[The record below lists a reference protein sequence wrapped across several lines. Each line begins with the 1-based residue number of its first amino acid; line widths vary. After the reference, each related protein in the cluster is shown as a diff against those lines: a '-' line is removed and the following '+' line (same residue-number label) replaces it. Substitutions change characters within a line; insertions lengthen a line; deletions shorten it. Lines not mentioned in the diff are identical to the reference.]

1 MSLRACWS
9 SSPVLVGRI
18 ETRVKQS
25 PHYKRS
31 SVYLRNIS
39 MAISLRTTLLTL
51 GILLSQGVSACM
63 PQSPV
68 SQSPAAQTPEAF
80 PRVTIPGSEVRSLE
94 SSATGR
100 SYDFYVR
107 LPEEYEQDWGMK
119 YPILYVLDGQWDFKL
134 LDSIYGGLHY
144 DEFVPA
150 MIIVGITYSGKDPD
164 YGALRAM
171 DYTPVEDLFFPGSG
185 EGPKFLAFF
194 KDELIPFIESEYRVD
209 SSQRVL
215 MGSSFGGTFTL
226 HAMFAEPGLFRGYVA
241 GSPIV
246 TFGSRDVFK
255 QEAVYAASHHDLPAR
270 LFLCVGGLEEIA
282 GPVEEFMQVLRQRDY
297 TGLEMETR
305 TIEGERHAGNKPE
318 AYNRGLR
325 FIFQDE

>member
-1 MSLRACWS
+1 MMSVELAMSFSFRTIILR
-9 SSPVLVGRI
+9 I
-18 ETRVKQS
+18 
-25 PHYKRS
+25 
-31 SVYLRNIS
+31 
-39 MAISLRTTLLTL
+39 
-51 GILLSQGVSACM
+51 GILLVQGMSACL
-63 PQSPV
+63 PQRST
-68 SQSPAAQTPEAF
+68 AQTSQAF

-100 SYDFYVR
+100 SYDLYVR
-107 LPEEYEQDWGMK
+107 LPEEYRQGQEAK
-119 YPILYVLDGQWDFKL
+119 YPVLYVLDGQWDFKL

-144 DEFVPA
+144 DKFVPA
-150 MIIVGITYSGKDPD
+150 VIIVGITYSGEDPD

-171 DYTPVEDLFFPGSG
+171 DYTPVRDLFFPGSG
-185 EGPKFLAFF
+185 EGAKFLAFF
-194 KDELIPFIESEYRVD
+194 KEELIPFIESEYAVD

-215 MGSSFGGTFTL
+215 MGSSFGGTFSL
-226 HAMFAEPGLFRGYVA
+226 YAMFAEPGLFSGYVA

-246 TFGSRDVFK
+246 TFGNRDVFK
-255 QEAVYAASHHDLPAR
+255 QEATYAASHQELPAR

-282 GPVEEFMQVLRQRDY
+282 GPVEELMQVLRERDY